1 MVAEPGPESRP
12 LILCPLLHAACQSW
26 GLEVLGRRAQTVR
39 TWLPSGLDKPETFY
53 DPIRSD
59 RRPSPISRRFR
70 SGTLLTP
77 HIPVST
83 YPAFAFSLQLCP
95 LPSPADE
102 ILLHPTTFQLKSHT
116 LWYSFQLQADFAA
129 LPLCAPSQPSPS
141 TVSLLLNIELLTGR
155 AGRFLQPLNPFRPFI
170 AAHAP
175 PSSTHQNCHEYWCC
189 LMSSPHATASGMPC
203 PVCHHCRGHR
213 RCSVSSG
220 CMDEGPQSQHV
231 PGLAEVLSKHLP
243 KR

>member
-1 MVAEPGPESRP
+1 MKSYCIPRLSSSKVTS
-12 LILCPLLHAACQSW
+12 
-26 GLEVLGRRAQTVR
+26 
-39 TWLPSGLDKPETFY
+39 
-53 DPIRSD
+53 
-59 RRPSPISRRFR
+59 
-70 SGTLLTP
+70 SGTVSNSKQILQPFLSLLC
-77 HIPVST
+77 H
-83 YPAFAFSLQLCP
+83 SLH
-95 LPSPADE
+95 
-102 ILLHPTTFQLKSHT
+102 LLL
-116 LWYSFQLQADFAA
+116 
-129 LPLCAPSQPSPS
+129 
-141 TVSLLLNIELLTGR
+141 SLLLEHELLTGR

-170 AAHAP
+170 APHA

-189 LMSSPHATASGMPC
+189 VMSSPHATASGMPC

>member
-1 MVAEPGPESRP
+1 M
-12 LILCPLLHAACQSW
+12 
-26 GLEVLGRRAQTVR
+26 LGWRAQPVR
-39 TWLPSGLDKPETFY
+39 TWLPSGLAKPDFLRS
-53 DPIRSD
+53 DPIRSQTQ
-59 RRPSPISRRFR
+59 PISRRFR
-70 SGTLLTP
+70 SGTLLAP

-102 ILLHPTTFQLKSHT
+102 ILLHPTTFQLQSHK
-116 LWYSFQLQADFAA
+116 LWYSFQLQAGFAA
-129 LPLCAPSQPSPS
+129 LPLSALSQPSPS
-141 TVSLLLNIELLTGR
+141 TGSLLLEHELLTGR

-170 AAHAP
+170 APHA

-189 LMSSPHATASGMPC
+189 VMSSPHATASGMPC